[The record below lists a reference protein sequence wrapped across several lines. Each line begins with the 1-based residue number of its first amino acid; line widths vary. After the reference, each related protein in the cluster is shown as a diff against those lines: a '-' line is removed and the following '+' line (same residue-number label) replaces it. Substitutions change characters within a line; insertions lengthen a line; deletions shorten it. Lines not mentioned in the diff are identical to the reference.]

1 MDTNE
6 KKYSFKMYQKLLF
19 DKIVSF
25 LGLLFLLP
33 LLLIVAVLI
42 KIFMPNGPIIF
53 KQKRIGQFGNIFIMY
68 KFRTMNVNHSGSSV
82 SIKGES
88 RITPLGEKLR
98 KYKIDELPGLWNIL
112 KGDMSFVGPRP
123 DVPGFADKLIGNDR
137 KILEMKPGLTG
148 PASLKYANEEEI
160 LANHEDPIKYNA
172 EVIWP
177 DKIRINLNY
186 YEKRNFLLDL
196 KIMVYTLVKKEIVF

>member
-1 MDTNE
+1 
-6 KKYSFKMYQKLLF
+6 MYIKILF
-19 DKIVSF
+19 DRLISF
-25 LGLLFLLP
+25 LGLLFLFP

-53 KQKRIGQFGNIFIMY
+53 KQKRIGQFGKIFTIY

>member
-1 MDTNE
+1 
-6 KKYSFKMYQKLLF
+6 MYIKILF
-19 DKIVSF
+19 DRLISF
-25 LGLLFLLP
+25 LGLLFLFP